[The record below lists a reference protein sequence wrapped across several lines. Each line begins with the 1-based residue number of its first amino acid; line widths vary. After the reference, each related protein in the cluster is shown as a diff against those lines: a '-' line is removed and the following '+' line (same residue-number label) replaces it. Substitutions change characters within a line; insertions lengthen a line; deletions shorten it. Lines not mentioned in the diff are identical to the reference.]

1 MNKEIRTAILD
12 DIKDKLDDANNYV
25 VNKEASELHHHLC
38 NEDYFII
45 GTYKAKQFLGDS
57 AFEAIEYIKE
67 YELDNFGTV
76 STKLDDPERVVN
88 MLAYI
93 IGEEILRTSDHL
105 NDKWNS
111 RLDFEDAEIISNEL
125 EI

>member
-25 VNKEASELHHHLC
+25 VDQYACDLHHVLC

-45 GTYKAKQFLGDS
+45 GTYQAKKFLGDS
-57 AFEAIEYIKE
+57 VFEAIEYIKE
-67 YELDNFGTV
+67 YENDNFGEV
-76 STKLDDPERVVN
+76 STKFDDPEKVVN

-93 IGEEILRTSDHL
+93 IGEEILRTSNHL
-105 NDKWNS
+105 NDKWDS
-111 RLDFEDAEIISNEL
+111 RLNFDDAEIISKEL

>member
-1 MNKEIRTAILD
+1 MNKEIRTAILE
-12 DIKDKLDDANNYV
+12 DIKDKLDDANNYA
-25 VNKEASELHHHLC
+25 VNKEASELHYHLC

-76 STKLDDPERVVN
+76 STKLDDPEKVVN

-93 IGEEILRTSDHL
+93 IGEEILRTSNHL
-105 NDKWNS
+105 SDKWNS
-111 RLDFEDAEIISNEL
+111 RLAFDDAEIISNEL